1 MSDSILIR
9 QYPCLDGSF
18 LGRISLNNVRAI
30 NALNQDMVDAMH
42 LALDDFATRDDVLAV
57 LIDGEGD
64 KGFCAGGDIRAM
76 YQSAQQNPSWP
87 AVEAEYFFEREYRL
101 NYCLHKYPKPL
112 ICLGHGVLMGGGMG
126 LYEPCDY
133 RLVTPSTRIAMP
145 EIAIALYPDVAASYF
160 LPQWPQR
167 AGYFLALTGA
177 SINARDALD
186 LGLVNCAIA
195 DGMQQR
201 LIDALCDRLVKGEVE
216 ASIAEV
222 LNGLALADS
231 ALPEAQIGP
240 HLDTIEEI
248 IDRPSLHDV
257 VEGLASLSDADD
269 PWLQRAAAL
278 MQAGSPLSIVWTY
291 LQLIRCEGLSIED
304 CLRAEMV
311 LSTNT
316 VRHPEF
322 SEGVRA
328 LIIDKDKQPK
338 WQFARVEDVSEAYVD
353 AFFEPP
359 WPDNPLRDL

>member
-1 MSDSILIR
+1 MSDCILIR
-9 QYPCLDGSF
+9 QYPCRNGSF
-18 LGRISLNNVRAI
+18 LGHISLNNVRAI
-30 NALNQDMVDAMH
+30 NALNQDMIDTMQI
-42 LALDDFATRDDVLAV
+42 ALDEFALRDDVLAV
-57 LIDGEGD
+57 LVDGEGE

-76 YQSAQQNPSWP
+76 YQSAQQNPAGP

-101 NYCLHKYPKPL
+101 NYCLHTYPKPL

-160 LPQWPQR
+160 MPKWPR
-167 AGYFLALTGA
+167 GSGYFLALTGA

-186 LGLVNCAIA
+186 LGLAHYAIA
-195 DGMQQR
+195 DDMQKT
-201 LIDALCDRLVKGEVE
+201 LIEALCESLVAGEE
-216 ASIAEV
+216 DASIAEV
-222 LNGLALADS
+222 LNGLALATS
-231 ALPEAQIGP
+231 ALPAPQIAP
-240 HLDTIEEI
+240 HLDTIDSI
-248 IDRPSLHDV
+248 IGRSSLHDV
-257 VEGLASLSDADD
+257 VEGIASFSGAND

-291 LQLIRCEGLSIED
+291 MQLLRCEGLSIED

-311 LSTNT
+311 LSANT

-338 WQFARVEDVSEAYVD
+338 WQFARVEDVSEAYVA

-359 WPDNPLRDL
+359 WPENPLRDL